1 MITKKSLQNLNGLLM
16 LSAIAKYQSKR
27 KVAEVTNSSI
37 DTVNKYISN
46 LEQVLGVQLVVN
58 NAKGTYLTSR
68 AELIVEQVE
77 NLQLLLDKIYSPLD
91 YDSRYKGSVCVC
103 LSLMVSTALF
113 PCGVTGFCEEYP
125 DIKVISLTTLGSPDY
140 REMGIDFGIVT
151 TLPESLKD
159 FSLLYKKNIEC
170 RFFAVPGYLAKY
182 GTPGSLDDLLAN
194 HRIINGLQ
202 NENYV
207 PGWKEL
213 MSKAKNISFS
223 SNSTFAVLEAIR
235 HGVGIGLMPRQFQG
249 GGLVRLD
256 ELAGG
261 LQMPVYLVVNNC
273 TKDIPRVKI
282 VTEYY
287 KAALDRI

>member
-103 LSLMVSTALF
+103 
-113 PCGVTGFCEEYP
+113 
-125 DIKVISLTTLGSPDY
+125 
-140 REMGIDFGIVT
+140 R
-151 TLPESLKD
+151 
-159 FSLLYKKNIEC
+159 
-170 RFFAVPGYLAKY
+170 
-182 GTPGSLDDLLAN
+182 
-194 HRIINGLQ
+194 
-202 NENYV
+202 
-207 PGWKEL
+207 
-213 MSKAKNISFS
+213 
-223 SNSTFAVLEAIR
+223 
-235 HGVGIGLMPRQFQG
+235 
-249 GGLVRLD
+249 
-256 ELAGG
+256 
-261 LQMPVYLVVNNC
+261 
-273 TKDIPRVKI
+273 
-282 VTEYY
+282 
-287 KAALDRI
+287 